1 MKKQFLA
8 ATTAMMLGMAGGVHA
23 DDGVIRIGF
32 ITDMSGLSADADGP
46 GGAEA
51 IKMAIADM
59 GGTVA
64 GKRVEVLVAD
74 HQNRAD
80 IASSRAREWLDQK
93 GVNMLIAGANSA
105 AALAMA
111 KVAEEKQTP
120 FFVVSAGASEL
131 TNSQCTPY
139 TVHYV
144 YDTVSLARGTARAML
159 KEGDKDWYFLT
170 VDHAFGHALERD
182 AAAVVQAEGGQVKGR
197 VRHPLNTADF
207 SSFILQAQASG
218 ATVLGLANSA
228 NDTSNAVKA
237 ANEFGLTPK
246 MKIAGLLVLITDIH
260 ALGLQAAQNMYL
272 TTAWYWDKD
281 DPSRQWA
288 ARFEERMKKKPS
300 MLQAGDYS
308 ATSTYLKAVAAT
320 GSTDGDTVMKYLK
333 ANPINDF
340 FVKDGHVRADGLMVH
355 DMFLVQ
361 VKKPSESKGPWDYYK
376 LVAQIPGTEIYT
388 SPQESTCRLM
398 KP

>member
-1 MKKQFLA
+1 MKKQLIA
-8 ATTAMMLGMAGGVHA
+8 ASTALMLGLTGSAFA
-23 DDGVIRIGF
+23 DEGVIRIGF

-46 GGAEA
+46 GGVEA

-111 KVAEEKQTP
+111 KVAEEKKTP

-131 TNSQCTPY
+131 TNAQCTPY

-144 YDTVSLARGTARAML
+144 YDTVSLSRGTARAML
-159 KEGDKDWYFLT
+159 KEGNKDWYFLT

-197 VRHPLNTADF
+197 VRHPLNTADL

-260 ALGLQAAQNMYL
+260 ALGLQAAQDMYL
-272 TTAWYWDKD
+272 TTAWYWNQD

-308 ATSTYLKAVAAT
+308 VTSTYLKAVAAT
-320 GSTDGDTVMKYLK
+320 GTTNGDAVMKWVK
-333 ANPINDF
+333 SNPINDF

-355 DMFLVQ
+355 DMYLMQ

-376 LVAQIPGTEIYT
+376 QVAQIPGKDIYT

>member
-1 MKKQFLA
+1 MKNTLTAAALA
-8 ATTAMMLGMAGGVHA
+8 MLLGTATTARA

-51 IKMAIADM
+51 IKMAVADA
-59 GGTVA
+59 GGLAA

-111 KVAEEKQTP
+111 KVAHEKKTP

-131 TNSQCTPY
+131 TNAQCTPY
-139 TVHYV
+139 TVHYA
-144 YDTVSLARGTARAML
+144 YDTVSLSRGTATAMV
-159 KEGDKDWYFLT
+159 KEGHKDWFFLT

-182 AAAVVQAEGGQVKGR
+182 AAKVVTANGGTVKGR
-197 VRHPLNTADF
+197 VRHPLNASDF

-228 NDTSNAVKA
+228 SDTSNAVKA
-237 ANEFGLTPK
+237 AGEFGLTPQ
-246 MKIAGLLVLITDIH
+246 MKLAGLLVLLTDIH
-260 ALGLQAAQNMYL
+260 ALGLPAAQGMYL
-272 TTAWYWDKD
+272 TTAWYWDQD
-281 DPSRQWA
+281 DASRQWA
-288 ARFEERMKKKPS
+288 ARFEQVMKKKPT
-300 MLQAGDYS
+300 MLQAADYS
-308 ATSTYLKAVAAT
+308 AASTYLKAVAAT
-320 GSTDGDTVMKYLK
+320 GGTDGDAIMKWLR
-333 ANPINDF
+333 ANPVNDF
-340 FVKDGHVRADGLMVH
+340 FVQGGKLRADGLLVH
-355 DMFLVQ
+355 DMYLMQ

-376 LVAQIPGTEIYT
+376 LVSRVPGDQIYT
-388 SPQESTCRLM
+388 SPSESACPLM

>member
-1 MKKQFLA
+1 MRKTLCAAALA
-8 ATTAMMLGMAGGVHA
+8 AALGGTGAAQA

-46 GGAEA
+46 GGVEA
-51 IKMAIADM
+51 IKMAVADL
-59 GGTVA
+59 GGVVA
-64 GKRVEVLVAD
+64 GKKVEVLVAD

-93 GVNMLIAGANSA
+93 GVTMLIAGANSA

-111 KVAEEKQTP
+111 KVAEEKKTP

-159 KEGDKDWYFLT
+159 KEGNKDWFFLT
-170 VDHAFGHALERD
+170 VDHAFGQALERD
-182 AAAVVQAEGGQVKGR
+182 ASTVVQAEGGTVKGR

-218 ATVLGLANSA
+218 ASVLGLANSA
-228 NDTSNAVKA
+228 SDTSNAVKA
-237 ANEFGLTPK
+237 AAEFGLTPK

-260 ALGLQAAQNMYL
+260 ALGLPAAQGMYL
-272 TTAWYWDKD
+272 TTAWYWEDEEEAVD
-281 DPSRQWA
+281 AAGRRLLGHHHLPEGRGRHRQHRWRHGDEVAEGQPGERLLRERRQDPRRRPDG
-288 ARFEERMKKKPS
+288 ARHVPDAGEDAGGIERPVGL
-300 MLQAGDYS
+300 LQAGGARAGRPDL
-308 ATSTYLKAVAAT
+308 YLAGRIDLPPDEAMIPP
-320 GSTDGDTVMKYLK
+320 GS
-333 ANPINDF
+333 P
-340 FVKDGHVRADGLMVH
+340 
-355 DMFLVQ
+355 
-361 VKKPSESKGPWDYYK
+361 
-376 LVAQIPGTEIYT
+376 
-388 SPQESTCRLM
+388 
-398 KP
+398 

>member
-1 MKKQFLA
+1 MKNTLNA
-8 ATTAMMLGMAGGVHA
+8 AVAAALLSLGAAAHA

-51 IKMAIADM
+51 IKMAVADM
-59 GGTVA
+59 GGA
-64 GKRVEVLVAD
+64 IDGKKIEVLVAD

-93 GVNMLIAGANSA
+93 GVDMLIAGANSA

-111 KVAEEKQTP
+111 KVAEEKKTP

-131 TNSQCTPY
+131 TNAQCTPY

-144 YDTVSLARGTARAML
+144 YDTVSLSRGTARAML
-159 KEGDKDWYFLT
+159 KEGNKDWYFLT

-182 AAAVVQAEGGQVKGR
+182 ASAVVQANGGQVKGR

-207 SSFILQAQASG
+207 SSYILQAQASG

-237 ANEFGLTPK
+237 AAEFGLTPK

-260 ALGLQAAQNMYL
+260 ALGLAAAQDMYL
-272 TTAWYWDKD
+272 TTAWYWDQD
-281 DPSRQWA
+281 DASRKWA

-308 ATSTYLKAVAAT
+308 VTTTYLNAVKAT
-320 GSTDGDTVMKYLK
+320 GTTDGDTIMKWVK
-333 ANPINDF
+333 SNPVNDF
-340 FVKDGHVRADGLMVH
+340 FVQNATVRADGLLVH
-355 DMFLVQ
+355 DMYLMQ
-361 VKKPSESKGPWDYYK
+361 VKKPAESKGPWDYYK
-376 LVAQIPGTEIYT
+376 LIAKIPGGDIYT
-388 SPQESTCRLM
+388 SPQESKCRLM
-398 KP
+398 TP

>member
-1 MKKQFLA
+1 MKKTLNA
-8 ATTAMMLGMAGGVHA
+8 AAAAVLLSLGGVASA

-51 IKMAIADM
+51 IKMAVADM
-59 GGTVA
+59 GGAVA
-64 GKRVEVLVAD
+64 GKKIEVLVAD

-93 GVNMLIAGANSA
+93 GVDMLIAGANSA

-111 KVAEEKQTP
+111 KVAEEKKAP

-131 TNSQCTPY
+131 TNAQCTPY

-144 YDTVSLARGTARAML
+144 YDTVSLSRGTARAML
-159 KEGDKDWYFLT
+159 KAGNKDWYFLT

-182 AAAVVQAEGGQVKGR
+182 ASAVVQADGGQVKGR

-237 ANEFGLTPK
+237 AAEFGLTPG

-260 ALGLQAAQNMYL
+260 ALGLAAAQDMYL
-272 TTAWYWDKD
+272 TTAWYWDQD
-281 DPSRQWA
+281 DASRKWA

-308 ATSTYLKAVAAT
+308 VTTTYLKAVQAT
-320 GSTDGDTVMKYLK
+320 NTTNGDAIMKWLK
-333 ANPINDF
+333 ANPVNDF
-340 FVKDGHVRADGLMVH
+340 FAKDGRIRADGLMVH
-355 DMFLVQ
+355 DMYLMQ

-376 LVAQIPGTEIYT
+376 LIAQIPGDQIYT

>member
-1 MKKQFLA
+1 MKKTLR
-8 ATTAMMLGMAGGVHA
+8 ATALTALLGMAGAAQA

-46 GGAEA
+46 GGVEA
-51 IKMAIADM
+51 IKMAIADL

-64 GKRVEVLVAD
+64 GKKVEVLVAD

-80 IASSRAREWLDQK
+80 IASSRAREWLDQR

-111 KVAEEKQTP
+111 KVAEEKKTP

-131 TNSQCTPY
+131 TNAQCTPY

-144 YDTVSLARGTARAML
+144 YDTVSLARGTARAMM
-159 KEGDKDWYFLT
+159 KEGNKDWYFLT

-182 AAAVVQAEGGQVKGR
+182 ASKVVQADGGNVKGR

-218 ATVLGLANSA
+218 AQVLGLANSA
-228 NDTSNAVKA
+228 SDTSNAVKA

-246 MKIAGLLVLITDIH
+246 MKIAGLLVLITDVH
-260 ALGLQAAQNMYL
+260 ALGLPAAQNMYL
-272 TTAWYWDKD
+272 TTAWYWDQD
-281 DPSRQWA
+281 DPSRKWA
-288 ARFEERMKKKPS
+288 SRFEAVMKKKPS

-308 ATSTYLKAVAAT
+308 AATTYLKAVEAT
-320 GSTDGDTVMKYLK
+320 KSTDGDTIMKWLK
-333 ANPINDF
+333 ANPVNDF
-340 FVKDGHVRADGLMVH
+340 FVKDGKIRADGLMVH
-355 DMFLVQ
+355 DMFLMQ
-361 VKKPSESKGPWDYYK
+361 VKTPAESKAPWDYYK
-376 LVAQIPGTEIYT
+376 LVARVPGTQVYT
-388 SPQESTCRLM
+388 SPEESTCRLM

>member
-111 KVAEEKQTP
+111 KVAEEKKTP

-355 DMFLVQ
+355 DMFLMQ

>member
-1 MKKQFLA
+1 MKNTLNA
-8 ATTAMMLGMAGGVHA
+8 AVAAALLSLGAAAHA
-23 DDGVIRIGF
+23 DDSVIRIGF

-51 IKMAIADM
+51 IKMAVADM
-59 GGTVA
+59 GGA
-64 GKRVEVLVAD
+64 IDGKKIEVLVAD

-80 IASSRAREWLDQK
+80 IASSRADQK
-93 GVNMLIAGANSA
+93 GVDMLIAGANSA

-111 KVAEEKQTP
+111 KVAEEKKTP

-131 TNSQCTPY
+131 TNAQCTPY

-144 YDTVSLARGTARAML
+144 YDTVSLSRGTARAML
-159 KEGDKDWYFLT
+159 KEGNKDWYFLT

-182 AAAVVQAEGGQVKGR
+182 ASAVVQANGGQVKGR

-207 SSFILQAQASG
+207 SSYILQAQASG

-237 ANEFGLTPK
+237 AAEFGLTPK

-260 ALGLQAAQNMYL
+260 ALGLAAAQDMYL
-272 TTAWYWDKD
+272 TTAWYWDQD
-281 DPSRQWA
+281 DASRKWA

-308 ATSTYLKAVAAT
+308 VTTTYLNAVKAT
-320 GSTDGDTVMKYLK
+320 GTTDGDTIMKWVK
-333 ANPINDF
+333 SNPVNDF
-340 FVKDGHVRADGLMVH
+340 FVQNATVRADGLLVH
-355 DMFLVQ
+355 DMYLMQ
-361 VKKPSESKGPWDYYK
+361 VKKPAESKGPWDYYK
-376 LVAQIPGTEIYT
+376 LIAKIPCGDIYT
-388 SPQESTCRLM
+388 SPQESKCRLM
-398 KP
+398 TP

>member
-1 MKKQFLA
+1 MKKTLRATALA
-8 ATTAMMLGMAGGVHA
+8 ALLGMAGAAQA

-32 ITDMSGLSADADGP
+32 ITDMPGLSADADGP
-46 GGAEA
+46 GGVEA
-51 IKMAIADM
+51 IKMAIADL

-64 GKRVEVLVAD
+64 GKKVEVLVAD

-80 IASSRAREWLDQK
+80 IASSRAREWLDQR

-111 KVAEEKQTP
+111 KVAEEKKTP

-131 TNSQCTPY
+131 TNAQCTPY

-144 YDTVSLARGTARAML
+144 YDTVSLARGTARAMM
-159 KEGDKDWYFLT
+159 KEGNKDWYFLT

-182 AAAVVQAEGGQVKGR
+182 ASKVVQADGGNVKGR

-218 ATVLGLANSA
+218 AQVLGLANSA
-228 NDTSNAVKA
+228 SDTSNAVKA

-246 MKIAGLLVLITDIH
+246 MKIAGLLVLITDVH
-260 ALGLQAAQNMYL
+260 ALGLPAAQNMYL
-272 TTAWYWDKD
+272 TTAWYWDQD
-281 DPSRQWA
+281 DASRKWA
-288 ARFEERMKKKPS
+288 SRFEAVMKKKPS

-308 ATSTYLKAVAAT
+308 AATTYLKAVEAT
-320 GSTDGDTVMKYLK
+320 KSTDGDTIMKWLK
-333 ANPINDF
+333 ANPVNDF
-340 FVKDGHVRADGLMVH
+340 FVKDGKIRADGLMVH
-355 DMFLVQ
+355 DMFLMQ
-361 VKKPSESKGPWDYYK
+361 VKTPAESKAPWDYYK
-376 LVAQIPGTEIYT
+376 LVARVPGTQVYT
-388 SPQESTCRLM
+388 SPEESTCRLM

>member
-1 MKKQFLA
+1 MKKILNAAVASALLA
-8 ATTAMMLGMAGGVHA
+8 ISGAAMA

-51 IKMAIADM
+51 IKMAVADM
-59 GGTVA
+59 GGEVA
-64 GKRVEVLVAD
+64 GKKIEVLVAD

-93 GVNMLIAGANSA
+93 GVDMLIAGANSA

-111 KVAEEKQTP
+111 KVAEEKKTP

-131 TNSQCTPY
+131 TNAQCTPY

-144 YDTVSLARGTARAML
+144 YDTVSLSRGTARAML
-159 KEGDKDWYFLT
+159 KEGNKDWYFLT

-182 AAAVVQAEGGQVKGR
+182 ASAVVQANGGQVKGR
-197 VRHPLNTADF
+197 VRHPLNTSDF
-207 SSFILQAQASG
+207 SSYILQAQASG

-237 ANEFGLTPK
+237 AAEFGLTPK

-260 ALGLQAAQNMYL
+260 ALGLAAGQDMYL
-272 TTAWYWDKD
+272 TTAWYWDQD
-281 DPSRQWA
+281 DASRKWA

-308 ATSTYLKAVAAT
+308 VTTTYLNAVKAT
-320 GSTDGDTVMKYLK
+320 GTTDGDTIMKWVK
-333 ANPINDF
+333 SNPVNDF
-340 FVKDGHVRADGLMVH
+340 FAQNATVRADGLLVH
-355 DMFLVQ
+355 DMYLMQ
-361 VKKPSESKGPWDYYK
+361 VKKPAESKGPWDYYK
-376 LVAQIPGTEIYT
+376 LIAKIPGSEIYT
-388 SPQESTCRLM
+388 SPQESKCRLM
-398 KP
+398 TQ

>member
-1 MKKQFLA
+1 MKKTLNA
-8 ATTAMMLGMAGGVHA
+8 AVVAALLSLGGAASA

-51 IKMAIADM
+51 IKMAVADM
-59 GGTVA
+59 GGAVA
-64 GKRVEVLVAD
+64 GKKIEVLVAD

-93 GVNMLIAGANSA
+93 GVDMLIAGANSA

-111 KVAEEKQTP
+111 KVAEEKKTP

-131 TNSQCTPY
+131 TNAQCTPY

-144 YDTVSLARGTARAML
+144 YDTVSLSRGTARAML
-159 KEGDKDWYFLT
+159 KEGNKDWFFLT

-182 AAAVVQAEGGQVKGR
+182 ASAVVQADGGQVKGR
-197 VRHPLNTADF
+197 VRHPLNSPDF

-237 ANEFGLTPK
+237 AAEFGLTPR

-260 ALGLQAAQNMYL
+260 ALGLAAAQDMYL
-272 TTAWYWDKD
+272 TTAWYWDQD
-281 DPSRQWA
+281 DASRKWA

-308 ATSTYLKAVAAT
+308 VTTTYLKAVQAT
-320 GSTDGDTVMKYLK
+320 GTTDGDAIMKWLK
-333 ANPINDF
+333 ANPVNDF
-340 FVKDGHVRADGLMVH
+340 FAKDAHIRADGLMVH
-355 DMFLVQ
+355 DMYLMQ

-376 LVAQIPGTEIYT
+376 LIAQIPGEQIYT

>member
-1 MKKQFLA
+1 MKKTLCAAALA
-8 ATTAMMLGMAGGVHA
+8 ALFGIAGA
-23 DDGVIRIGF
+23 AQAEDGVIRIGF

-51 IKMAIADM
+51 IKMAVADL
-59 GGTVA
+59 GGAVA
-64 GKRVEVLVAD
+64 GKKVEVLVAD

-111 KVAEEKQTP
+111 KVAEEKKTP

-131 TNSQCTPY
+131 TNAQCTPY

-144 YDTVSLARGTARAML
+144 YDTVSLARGTARAMM
-159 KEGDKDWYFLT
+159 KEGNKDWYFLT

-182 AAAVVQAEGGQVKGR
+182 ASAVVQADGGNVKGR
-197 VRHPLNTADF
+197 VRHPLNAADF

-218 ATVLGLANSA
+218 ASVLGLANSA
-228 NDTSNAVKA
+228 SDTSNAVKA
-237 ANEFGLTPK
+237 AAEFGLTPA
-246 MKIAGLLVLITDIH
+246 MKIAGLLVIITDVH
-260 ALGLQAAQNMYL
+260 ALGLQAAQDMYL
-272 TTAWYWDKD
+272 TTAWYWDQD
-281 DPSRQWA
+281 EPSRQWA
-288 ARFEERMKKKPS
+288 ARFEARMKKKPS

-320 GSTDGDTVMKYLK
+320 NSTDGDTIMKWLK
-333 ANPINDF
+333 ANPVNDF
-340 FVKDGHVRADGLMVH
+340 FAKDGKIRADGLMVH
-355 DMFLVQ
+355 DMFLMQ

-376 LVAQIPGTEIYT
+376 LVARVPGDQIYT
-388 SPQESTCRLM
+388 SPQESACRLM

>member
-1 MKKQFLA
+1 MKNTLNAAVAAALLSLA
-8 ATTAMMLGMAGGVHA
+8 AAAHA

-51 IKMAIADM
+51 IKMAVADM
-59 GGTVA
+59 GGAIA
-64 GKRVEVLVAD
+64 GKKIEVLVAD

-93 GVNMLIAGANSA
+93 GVDMLIAGANSA

-111 KVAEEKQTP
+111 KVAEEKKTP

-131 TNSQCTPY
+131 TNAQCTPY

-144 YDTVSLARGTARAML
+144 YDTVSLSRGTARAML
-159 KEGDKDWYFLT
+159 KEGNKDWYFLT

-182 AAAVVQAEGGQVKGR
+182 ASAVVQANGGQVKGR

-207 SSFILQAQASG
+207 SSYILQAQASG

-237 ANEFGLTPK
+237 AAEFGLTPK

-260 ALGLQAAQNMYL
+260 ALGLAAAQDMYL
-272 TTAWYWDKD
+272 TTAWYWDQD
-281 DPSRQWA
+281 DASRKWA
-288 ARFEERMKKKPS
+288 ARFEARMKKKPS

-308 ATSTYLKAVAAT
+308 VTTTYLNAVKAT
-320 GSTDGDTVMKYLK
+320 GTTDGDTIMKWVK
-333 ANPINDF
+333 SHPVNDF
-340 FVKDGHVRADGLMVH
+340 FVQNATVRADGLLVH
-355 DMFLVQ
+355 DMYLMQ
-361 VKKPSESKGPWDYYK
+361 VKKPAESKGPWDYYK
-376 LVAQIPGTEIYT
+376 LIAKIPGDDIYT
-388 SPQESTCRLM
+388 SPQESKCRLM